1 MTHIT
6 IAIDGPASS
15 GKSTIAKLLANQK
28 GFTYIDTGAMYRAV
42 TLAVLEQQIDLQD
55 ESSLKQL
62 LSTTQIEFKRIDG
75 TQTVWLN
82 AQDVSEKIRTVEVTQ
97 RVSEVA
103 AEPLVRERLVAMQ
116 QQMAMKESVVM
127 DGRDIGTVVLPNA
140 TIKFFFVADVAVRA
154 ERRYKENMAR
164 GLTTQ
169 TLEEIKADIQARDLY
184 DSTRKHSPLKQAE
197 DAILVDTSQMTMDEV
212 LVRLNQVIEKHILHE
227 K

>member
-42 TLAVLEQQIDLQD
+42 TLAVLTQQIDLHD
-55 ESSLKQL
+55 ESSLQQL
-62 LSTTQIEFKRIDG
+62 LRTTKIEFKRIDG

-82 AQDVSEKIRTVEVTQ
+82 DQDVSEKIRTVEVTQ
-97 RVSEVA
+97 HVSEVA

-116 QQMAMKESVVM
+116 QQMATKESVVM

-164 GLTTQ
+164 GLTAQ
-169 TLEEIKADIQARDLY
+169 TLEEIQADIQARDLY

-197 DAILVDTSQMTMDEV
+197 DALLVDTSQMTMDEV
-212 LVRLNQVIEKHILHE
+212 LATLNQVIEKHILHE

>member
-42 TLAVLEQQIDLQD
+42 TLAVLTQQIDLHD
-55 ESSLKQL
+55 ESSLQQL
-62 LSTTQIEFKRIDG
+62 LRTTKIEFKRIDG

-82 AQDVSEKIRTVEVTQ
+82 DQDVSEKIRTVEVTQ
-97 RVSEVA
+97 HVSEVA

-116 QQMAMKESVVM
+116 QQMATKESVVM

-169 TLEEIKADIQARDLY
+169 TLEEIQADIQARDLY

-197 DAILVDTSQMTMDEV
+197 DALLVDTSQMTMDEV
-212 LVRLNQVIEKHILHE
+212 LATLNQVIEKHILHE